1 MIQFDKKNLNVP
13 NALTLLRIILIAP
26 FLYFF
31 LTGNITWAL
40 IVVGLSGLS
49 DALDGFIARRYHQI
63 TPLGKL
69 LDPLAD
75 KLTQTT
81 IALCISIR
89 VPILIPIFA
98 IFVVKE
104 ILMLIGAC
112 ILFKKKKRPGAARW
126 YGKMATILFYVSI
139 VSVLVMHVFFQ
150 DTPVLMGISMVL
162 LVVTAASMIY
172 AFIEYYKVFRAL
184 LQEANTP
191 ALNASEE

>member
-112 ILFKKKKRPGAARW
+112 ILLKKKKRPGAARW

-191 ALNASEE
+191 ALNASKE